1 MEEPVRRDP
10 LFGILFG
17 LFFIIFGVY
26 LFLAGTQDVSWDK
39 WWGALLLAIGIP
51 LVIEFPI
58 RYLNPR
64 YRIRGLVFT
73 RQLIGVVLI
82 CFSIGGLIGF
92 GEWWPGLVVLVPGWA
107 IITFS
112 LYRWHERGR

>member
-17 LFFIIFGVY
+17 MFFIIFGVY
-26 LFLAGTQDVSWDK
+26 LFLAGTGYVSWDK

-92 GEWWPGLVVLVPGWA
+92 GEWWPGLVVIVPGWA